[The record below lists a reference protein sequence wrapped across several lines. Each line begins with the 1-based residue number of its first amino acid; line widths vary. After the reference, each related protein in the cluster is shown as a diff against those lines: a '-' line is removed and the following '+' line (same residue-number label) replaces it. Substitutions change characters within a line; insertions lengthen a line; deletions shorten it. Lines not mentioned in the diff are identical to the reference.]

1 MAHTYDVV
9 DPIGGFIA
17 SFVPPYRKFFFTNV
31 NFVPDPM
38 FLIWFKTGYSS
49 NAKAASVRVNGNE
62 IGKLFP
68 RPWLG
73 TNFVDFEAESFLI
86 PRSSLF
92 GAPFSGATVLNTLEI
107 VGAPGG
113 VGDEFVFLDKVLYF
127 HNAVGV

>member
-38 FLIWFKTGYSS
+38 FLMWFKTGYSS
-49 NAKAASVRVNGNE
+49 NAKAASVRVNGSE

-68 RPWLG
+68 RPRLG
-73 TNFVDFEAESFLI
+73 TNSLTSKRS
-86 PRSSLF
+86 RSSF
-92 GAPFSGATVLNTLEI
+92 HVLHCL
-107 VGAPGG
+107 GLRSRGQPS
-113 VGDEFVFLDKVLYF
+113 
-127 HNAVGV
+127 